1 MRRLALVA
9 LVVVA
14 CGPLAAHAQTLAL
27 AYKSGDAYKYAISSN
42 SNTTADLGGIT
53 IPVKLEM
60 SGLETIK
67 VTSVSSDG
75 TADVSI
81 DLSNVVIKTTT
92 GQTTNTT
99 TGTQVPTISM
109 KIAADGRVLS
119 VNGTGLG
126 GNPLTMFSGGGGFIS
141 AVLPDNAVV
150 VGDTWSKDFD
160 QANPMGT
167 GKIHITNKSKYLR
180 DESVNRISAA
190 VVQTASNG
198 TLDITIDMSKA
209 VAGSPSSSST
219 VLPPGLFQSMSIKG
233 TVTADTTSW
242 IDPAGHRVLKSHK
255 IAKTNLTMAF
265 GGMSTASP
273 VPGLTGP
280 INVKGEDTTDLTPA

>member
-9 LVVVA
+9 LVTLA
-14 CGPLAAHAQTLAL
+14 CGPIAAHAQTLAL
-27 AYKSGDAYKYAISSN
+27 AYKSGDAYKYAISSV
-42 SNTTADLGGIT
+42 SNTTVDLSGIT

-60 SGLETIK
+60 SGGETVK
-67 VTSVSSDG
+67 VTSVGPDG

-92 GQTTNTT
+92 GQTTSTT
-99 TGTQVPTISM
+99 TGTQVPTIAM

-119 VNGTGLG
+119 VNGTALG

-141 AVLPDNAVV
+141 AVLPDKAVA

-167 GKIHITNKSKYLR
+167 GKIHITNMSKYLR
-180 DESVNRISAA
+180 DESVKGISAA
-190 VVQTASNG
+190 VVQTSSDG

-209 VAGSPSSSST
+209 MAGSPSSSST

-233 TVTADTTSW
+233 VVTADTTSW

-255 IAKTNLTMAF
+255 TGKTNLTMAF
-265 GGMSTASP
+265 GSMSTPPP

-280 INVKGEDTTDLTPA
+280 ISVKGDETTDLTPA